1 LFLLPLLFIL
11 EDSFVTS
18 EVGFFDS
25 FVFFCESGLLLASSL
40 DREGDFVRF
49 VCSALKDLSSSSS
62 SLNCEDCKRKG
73 LCGLERDE
81 DAVDSD
87 FEDTENLDP
96 VVCEAVIDE
105 VATL

>member
-1 LFLLPLLFIL
+1 MVYPWMLHNNHQHLQI
-11 EDSFVTS
+11 
-18 EVGFFDS
+18 
-25 FVFFCESGLLLASSL
+25 
-40 DREGDFVRF
+40 
-49 VCSALKDLSSSSS
+49 S